1 MRDDF
6 SSKTIET
13 LAKRV
18 GCRCSNPGCR
28 QLTIGPHAELTKTV
42 NIGVAAH
49 ITAAAPGGKRYD
61 ASLSSEQR
69 KAIENGMWLCQNCG
83 KLIDS
88 DEYKY
93 SVELLLSWK
102 CEAERQASLEIE
114 SSMSPGSKDTSSG
127 FEQYL
132 KNLID
137 RPQSWWLDEIN
148 DSTWHEFELFTKVQE
163 KSEQPRGGKP
173 QELPKPLLQ
182 AINDGEK
189 RSILITGPPGAG
201 KSTFLEKFAI
211 EAAHNAQREGNAPI
225 PVLVKL
231 KDYDPLGEQPGIKG
245 LIQSALEGYDPS
257 LDPEA
262 TKQLLQ
268 GKGRKLLLLIDGW
281 NELSDEKAKS
291 KIKTF
296 CQPHSVIVTSR
307 NAGDYSEIQR
317 KFEIQPL
324 SRSDVE
330 GFFEKRL
337 PNIER
342 KRLQELVDRVQDFG
356 QTPLMVWMLFSI
368 FRNEDPIPKT
378 RGEAYRAFTAIYA
391 KRAKAGVDLS
401 GARKLL
407 GKLAFEMMRSPNP
420 KDPTEFR
427 SKVPEVEAGEILG
440 SEAELDRMLN
450 HLLNHQGREGIREI
464 SFCHQ
469 SLQEYYAAEHL
480 RLELVQHPEWREK
493 QANEEYSWLQHHY
506 LNYTKWTEPIALMLG
521 LPEVTQTLAE
531 QVVEKALTV
540 DLMLGAR
547 LAGEVRKELQV
558 AAVNILD
565 THMAKLQLPDI
576 VKVEL
581 FGETQSE
588 NALSILRKMSGHE
601 EFAIRAITAEAL
613 AKSPFTESIK
623 ILVDMLKDSAYS
635 VRMNAVEALGIIGD
649 LNTLSHLIKALEDPH
664 PNVYLEAGRAIVKL
678 NVDKHSVPLLID
690 IVKNENFKYKF
701 REVASLAL
709 AEFSGLDASPDIIR
723 LLRSPDRNTRQLAI
737 QIAASFRGSKVIKE
751 LYKCLCTIRF
761 YRVTVKTLEKIG
773 NSYAIAAL
781 KIYLRRNETDMR
793 YLAAFALGR
802 LGQKDSIPELLAIL
816 KCGNPSISNEAIY
829 PLGVC
834 RSQKAIEPL
843 REMLI
848 NIQNTPISI
857 AQNGYVSKSAIAH
870 ALSKIDNSV
879 SIQDLSDAADP
890 ETFTHMAEIMIAQNN
905 QAVIPILH
913 GKLRDHDPKFRE
925 NAAYLLG
932 LMGLKDGVP
941 ILMEE
946 LEDRKRLVH
955 WEMCNALSKV
965 DAPEILE
972 RLWKLQSSGVIDVKK
987 VIRGIQSNCKFYNY
1001 EIEQQAKERR
1011 QSAQGSQQQ
1020 AQGNVYNIDS
1030 VGILN
1035 TGTVN
1040 TGNQIS
1046 EQTP

>member
-480 RLELVQHPEWREK
+480 RLELVQHPEWQEK
-493 QANEEYSWLQHHY
+493 QAGEEYSWLQHHY

-521 LPEVTQTLAE
+521 LPEVNQILAE
-531 QVVEKALTV
+531 QVVEQAIKVNLKLTSQLV
-540 DLMLGAR
+540 R
-547 LAGEVRKELQV
+547 LAKAAHQSNIVALIESSNLSSSTQYWLFSECELE
-558 AAVNILD
+558 ATISKLFLIALD
-565 THMAKLQLPDI
+565 ENPDI
-576 VKVEL
+576 S
-581 FGETQSE
+581 QSA
-588 NALSILRKMSGHE
+588 ALSLANFPLEKLPNEVSNFLRETGRIRLISLTSNGSTSLTLGELSQLWAKRE
-601 EFAIRAITAEAL
+601 ERMTPLEKLF
-613 AKSPFTESIK
+613 ESQ
-623 ILVDMLKDSAYS
+623 VGSSMADF
-635 VRMNAVEALGIIGD
+635 IIN
-649 LNTLSHLIKALEDPH
+649 LWSICSFLS
-664 PNVYLEAGRAIVKL
+664 
-678 NVDKHSVPLLID
+678 
-690 IVKNENFKYKF
+690 
-701 REVASLAL
+701 
-709 AEFSGLDASPDIIR
+709 IR
-723 LLRSPDRNTRQLAI
+723 LLLSVLLNAWGNPYSVKNLK
-737 QIAASFRGSKVIKE
+737 IAAEVVDDLRTSRDHSQFDEKLS
-751 LYKCLCTIRF
+751 LFLAKCSRSDQAMLAALIRF
-761 YRVTVKTLEKIG
+761 SELCSVKHIDFFSVLAMLNICVRDNLSIVLQEECKSLLE
-773 NSYAIAAL
+773 STSIAFFERL
-781 KIYLRRNETDMR
+781 LETQNFRFIRDVVN
-793 YLAAFALGR
+793 LV
-802 LGQKDSIPELLAIL
+802 DSI
-816 KCGNPSISNEAIY
+816 
-829 PLGVC
+829 
-834 RSQKAIEPL
+834 
-843 REMLI
+843 
-848 NIQNTPISI
+848 
-857 AQNGYVSKSAIAH
+857 
-870 ALSKIDNSV
+870 
-879 SIQDLSDAADP
+879 
-890 ETFTHMAEIMIAQNN
+890 
-905 QAVIPILH
+905 
-913 GKLRDHDPKFRE
+913 
-925 NAAYLLG
+925 
-932 LMGLKDGVP
+932 
-941 ILMEE
+941 
-946 LEDRKRLVH
+946 
-955 WEMCNALSKV
+955 
-965 DAPEILE
+965 
-972 RLWKLQSSGVIDVKK
+972 QST
-987 VIRGIQSNCKFYNY
+987 CKYYNY
-1001 EIEQQAKERR
+1001 EIFQSPPAKPQLTQQDTLDTIATTVVETNERIK
-1011 QSAQGSQQQ
+1011 QMEPKSKNDFTGATFSGPVNFGDNSTGQFIGTQNNYTTEPNIQVQATIDDLKTLITHLQNQHPNVTTEAQ
-1020 AQGNVYNIDS
+1020 ALKIIDAEFTEIKRNPTHKLATLRKQ
-1030 VGILN
+1030 ILN
-1035 TGTVN
+1035 PERHLQAIKATAAEIVKHYLEESIWSKASITY
-1040 TGNQIS
+1040 IDKLS
-1046 EQTP
+1046 ETPDQGA